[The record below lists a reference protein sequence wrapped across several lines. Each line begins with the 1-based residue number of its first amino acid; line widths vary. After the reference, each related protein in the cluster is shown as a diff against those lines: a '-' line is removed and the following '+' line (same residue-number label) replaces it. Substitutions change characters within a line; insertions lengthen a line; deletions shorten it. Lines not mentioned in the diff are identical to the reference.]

1 MFIATSSGAFG
12 RAQFGQVTAT
22 SAEEAQVPRL
32 TNAVSTLT
40 QAETQLRTT
49 FAKLIPDLTT
59 LQVAGKDIPAPLL
72 DLLQRYNAAV
82 GSLMEASQIWLQA
95 RAQTPA
101 SDLPDPNSQAIA
113 VPTFDLPAP
122 SGFGWFGGVAAS
134 AVKVRHGIVGKE
146 ITTSLSGYMNSPF
159 AGYFTGGQL
168 GLGPLGIVVAI
179 LLGLAIVGA
188 TIILTAKLTQTSDT
202 AAANQAITEQA
213 RTRVEEVKSDRDLFV
228 STRDSCMGNSTD
240 QTVRLQCIAAA
251 KDVLK
256 AAKEGRPQIQRPIS
270 PIVISTVA
278 VLSVLAVAGGVGY
291 VIYRKHRNGSLLP
304 PAHARSRARSGY
316 DVDVDDTES

>member
-1 MFIATSSGAFG
+1 MLVMSSGSFG
-12 RAQFGQVTAT
+12 RLQLGQVAAT
-22 SAEEAQVPRL
+22 PAEEAQVPRL
-32 TNAVSTLT
+32 TNSVTTLA

-49 FAKLIPDLTT
+49 FAKLIPDLTA

-72 DLLQRYNAAV
+72 DLMQRYNAAV
-82 GSLMEASQIWLQA
+82 ASFMEASKIWLQA

-101 SDLPDPNSQAIA
+101 SDLPDPNGQAIA
-113 VPTFDLPAP
+113 VPTFDLPTS
-122 SGFGWFGGVAAS
+122 SGFGWFSGVAAS
-134 AVKVRHGIVGKE
+134 TIKIKHGIVGKE
-146 ITTSLSGYMNSPF
+146 VSTSLSGYMNSPF

-168 GLGPLGIVVAI
+168 GLGPLGIAIVI

-188 TIILTAKLTQTSDT
+188 TVILTARFLQTSDT

-228 STRDSCMGNSTD
+228 STRDACIGNSTD

-256 AAKEGRPQIQRPIS
+256 AAKEGRPQPQKPIS
-270 PIVISTVA
+270 PVVVSTVA
-278 VLSVLAVAGGVGY
+278 VLSVLAIAGGVGY
-291 VIYRKHRNGSLLP
+291 VLYRKHGRGGGHSLP
-304 PAHARSRARSGY
+304 RAHARPHSGY
-316 DVDVDDTES
+316 TVEDDTEY

>member
-1 MFIATSSGAFG
+1 MLVMSSGSFG
-12 RAQFGQVTAT
+12 RLQLGQVAAT
-22 SAEEAQVPRL
+22 PAEEAQVPRL
-32 TNAVSTLT
+32 TNSVTTLA

-49 FAKLIPDLTT
+49 FAKLIPDLTA

-72 DLLQRYNAAV
+72 DLMQRYNAAV
-82 GSLMEASQIWLQA
+82 ASFMEASKIWLQA

-101 SDLPDPNSQAIA
+101 SDLPDPNGQAIA
-113 VPTFDLPAP
+113 IPTFDLPTS
-122 SGFGWFGGVAAS
+122 SGFGWFGGVAANTI
-134 AVKVRHGIVGKE
+134 KIKHGIVGKE
-146 ITTSLSGYMNSPF
+146 VSTSLSGYVNSPF

-168 GLGPLGIVVAI
+168 GLGPLGIAIVI

-188 TIILTAKLTQTSDT
+188 TVILTARFLQTSDT

-228 STRDSCMGNSTD
+228 STRDSCIGNSDD

-256 AAKEGRPQIQRPIS
+256 AAKEGRPQPQKPIS
-270 PIVISTVA
+270 PVVISTVA

-291 VIYRKHRNGSLLP
+291 VLYRKHGRGGHALP
-304 PAHARSRARSGY
+304 RAHARHRPHSGY
-316 DVDVDDTES
+316 DVEDDSEY

>member
-1 MFIATSSGAFG
+1 MLIASSSSFG
-12 RAQFGQVTAT
+12 RQFGTA
-22 SAEEAQVPRL
+22 AEEAQVPRL
-32 TNAVSTLT
+32 TDSVTTLA

-49 FAKLIPDLTT
+49 FAKLIPDLTS

-72 DLLQRYNAAV
+72 DLMQRYNLAV
-82 GSLMEASQIWLQA
+82 GSFMEASKIWLQA

-134 AVKVRHGIVGKE
+134 AIKIKHGIVGKE
-146 ITTSLSGYMNSPF
+146 ITTSLSGYVNSPF

-168 GLGPLGIVVAI
+168 GIGPLGIAIVI

-188 TIILTAKLTQTSDT
+188 TVILVAKFTQTSDT

-228 STRDSCMGNSTD
+228 STRDSCIGNSQD
-240 QTVRLQCIAAA
+240 QAVRLQCIMAA

-256 AAKEGRPQIQRPIS
+256 AAKEGRPQLQKPIS
-270 PIVISTVA
+270 PVVVSTIA

-291 VIYRKHRNGSLLP
+291 VIYRKYQHGGHSLP
-304 PAHARSRARSGY
+304 KAHARRRPHSGY
-316 DVDVDDTES
+316 NVDDTEY

>member
-1 MFIATSSGAFG
+1 MLVMSSSGAFG
-12 RAQFGQVTAT
+12 RAQFGAT
-22 SAEEAQVPRL
+22 PAEEAQVPRL
-32 TNAVSTLT
+32 TNAVSTLA

-82 GSLMEASQIWLQA
+82 GSFMEASKIWLQA

-134 AVKVRHGIVGKE
+134 AIKVKHGIVGKE

-168 GLGPLGIVVAI
+168 GIEPLTTVVIAI
-179 LLGLAIVGA
+179 ILGLAIVGA
-188 TIILTAKLTQTSDT
+188 VIIAVAVLTRTSDT
-202 AAANQAITEQA
+202 AAANQAITEQVRE
-213 RTRVEEVKSDRDLFV
+213 RTREVISDRELFV
-228 STRDSCMGNSTD
+228 STRDSCIGNSPD
-240 QTVRLQCIAAA
+240 QAVRLTCITAA

-256 AAKEGRPQIQRPIS
+256 AAKEGRQQIQRPIS
-270 PIVISTVA
+270 PVVISTLG
-278 VLSVLAVAGGVGY
+278 VLSVLAIAGGVGY
-291 VIYRKHRNGSLLP
+291 VIYRKHQNGQSLP
-304 PAHARSRARSGY
+304 PARARSRSGARSGY
-316 DVDVDDTES
+316 DVDADNTYY